1 MKKLQLISS
10 IALTLSTFALAGQA
24 QAITVVGGSSNT
36 SNITV
41 GVSNFNMPPHTA
53 GRTGIAFPVF
63 SGLLVD
69 FQGLANYTT
78 PVNGVYSLDFPYSG
92 APASHDDLGVFNFAQ
107 VGTSDIWF
115 GEWSDTGSPL
125 AATRTVYFA
134 GDNPDSSISTTGTNV
149 TYTMKG
155 INNYYDGYNG
165 ALSGTFTADFNNST
179 LTGSMSSALSSVDI
193 GTVTINSDASI
204 TGTGTASAT
213 VLFFSASGG
222 DVSGQFYN
230 GQADLAG
237 MVDFAGTIFDTSF
250 GGTQD

>member
-10 IALTLSTFALAGQA
+10 IALALTTFALAGQA
-24 QAITVVGGSSNT
+24 QAITVVGGSSNIT
-36 SNITV
+36 NITV

-69 FQGLANYTT
+69 FQGLAGFTS
-78 PVNGVYSLDFPYSG
+78 PVNGVYSLSFPYSG
-92 APASHDDLGVFNFAQ
+92 APVDHDDLGVFNFAQ

-115 GEWSDTGSPL
+115 GEWSDTGLPF
-125 AATRTVYFA
+125 AATRTVYYA
-134 GDNPDSSISTTGTNV
+134 GDNPDTSITTTGTA
-149 TYTMKG
+149 TYSVKG
-155 INNYYDGYNG
+155 INNYYAGING
-165 ALSGTFTADFNNST
+165 ALSGTFTADFDNST
-179 LTGSMSSALSSVDI
+179 LTGSMSSALSSVNI
-193 GTVTINSDASI
+193 GTVTINPDASI

-213 VLFFSASGG
+213 VAIFSATGG

-250 GGTQD
+250 GGTKD